1 MPNQRQRLSGH
12 RLRAEEG
19 SISLEPPSEEA
30 PQNRTVGYCHKY
42 RAARTKS
49 SPNEAALV
57 ASIQFGNRTIGLISI
72 SGRMFSEP
80 TPRLSHFDQEKPPSP
95 CAPLEDS
102 APHIADN
109 LLWCPLF
116 PSARGLEREH
126 HETDSVP
133 QIGTAG
139 SELGQHPTEAAL
151 SGNVDPRILS
161 GHWDA

>member
-1 MPNQRQRLSGH
+1 LPMPNQRQRLSGH

-80 TPRLSHFDQEKPPSP
+80 TPRLSHFDQEKPVLGIRRR
-95 CAPLEDS
+95 AR
-102 APHIADN
+102 
-109 LLWCPLF
+109 LLKTAHRISLIIFCGAHCF
-116 PSARGLEREH
+116 PVRVGLKGNTMR
-126 HETDSVP
+126 P
-133 QIGTAG
+133 IQFRK
-139 SELGQHPTEAAL
+139 LGQQAQ
-151 SGNVDPRILS
+151 N
-161 GHWDA
+161 WDSTQLRRP

>member
-1 MPNQRQRLSGH
+1 VQGPALCQCRISDSDCQATDYER
-12 RLRAEEG
+12 EG

-80 TPRLSHFDQEKPPSP
+80 TPRLSHFDQEKPVLGIRRR
-95 CAPLEDS
+95 AR
-102 APHIADN
+102 
-109 LLWCPLF
+109 LLKTAHRISLIIFCGAHCF
-116 PSARGLEREH
+116 PVRVGLKGNTMR
-126 HETDSVP
+126 P
-133 QIGTAG
+133 IQFRK
-139 SELGQHPTEAAL
+139 LGQQAR
-151 SGNVDPRILS
+151 N
-161 GHWDA
+161 